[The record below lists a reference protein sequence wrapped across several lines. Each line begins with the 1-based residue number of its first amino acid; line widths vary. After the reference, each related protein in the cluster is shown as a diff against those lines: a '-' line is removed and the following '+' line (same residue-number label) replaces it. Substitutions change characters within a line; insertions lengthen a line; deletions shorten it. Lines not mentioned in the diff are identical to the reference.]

1 MGNGDGMF
9 YGGMRKFGWI
19 WLIGS
24 VQSQGSSW
32 HVIPVVFVTY
42 GGVIETTLFIV
53 RKMVQVSN
61 VFVLWSIKSLFRL

>member
-1 MGNGDGMF
+1 MRNYVRLRMVSGDGMF

-24 VQSQGSSW
+24 VHFPGSSW

-42 GGVIETTLFIV
+42 GEEIEKTLSIV
-53 RKMVQVSN
+53 RKMAEVAI
-61 VFVLWSIKSLFRL
+61 VFVV